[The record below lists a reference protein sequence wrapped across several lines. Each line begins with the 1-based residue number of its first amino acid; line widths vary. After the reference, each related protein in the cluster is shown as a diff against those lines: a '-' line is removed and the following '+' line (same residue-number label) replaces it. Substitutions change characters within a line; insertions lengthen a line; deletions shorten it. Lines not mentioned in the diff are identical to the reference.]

1 MKKTLLAIL
10 IGFVLMVLFYALG
23 ALFSGGGH
31 DLTAIIAFF
40 PYSLFVSIL
49 TEDTRW
55 DRFGGFVD
63 MTLLVLQFP
72 VYAIILAT
80 IKSGRLKVIALVIL
94 LVLHVLAAI
103 VGLRIYYQSRPAH
116 FGVIQQHV
124 GPERWE
130 RFS

>member
-10 IGFVLMVLFYALG
+10 IGLALMVLFYALG

-31 DLTAIIAFF
+31 DLTAMIAFF
-40 PYSLFVSIL
+40 PYSLSL
-49 TEDTRW
+49 GLSTKDTPW
-55 DRFGGFVD
+55 SSDFVD
-63 MTLLVLQFP
+63 MALLILQFP

-94 LVLHVLAAI
+94 LVLHVAAVI
-103 VGLRIYYQSRPAH
+103 ICLRIYYLSRPAR
-116 FGVIQQHV
+116 FGVSQQHV
-124 GPERWE
+124 EPERWE